1 MRDLVRHLINALE
14 QDRELIVCQVVE
26 TRGSTPQKAG
36 SMMIVDPGGGQVGTL
51 GGGCVENE
59 VKQKAIQ
66 QIGGDSAAV
75 HSFILDHDYAWADG
89 LICGGKMVIL
99 TQPMRGTGAVR
110 LFPHV
115 RPGDRGE
122 SRFHRGDRGR
132 RQAGRRRLTGTR
144 FLFDGEV
151 GRGRAGRPRRFPTDS
166 SSGSFRPTERPKPT
180 VHGGIAFLPNWPRIR
195 LIVVGAGH
203 VGQAVASLAAEADFD
218 VWVVDDRHQYANR
231 ERFPAAQRILVGPI
245 EDVLATLEITP
256 QTYALIVTRG
266 HGHDQEALFHL
277 APTAAS
283 YVGLIG
289 SRRKIRLIFES
300 LREAGISASDLDR
313 VAAPVGLDIGS
324 QSVPEIAISI
334 VAELIAR
341 RNLGPQVLTARS
353 HDEFLGSATRA
364 ALVPGPAS
372 RANHDRGRDSRRRSE
387 RSDGPTQ
394 AALQIRRPELDRP
407 GCPCA
412 AQGEPTRG
420 CGRPAG
426 RCGRRTGRRRRSPSC
441 RGRGRRAADASHRD
455 ARFDRAG
462 TGEARPGWYAPN
474 ASS

>member
-1 MRDLVRHLINALE
+1 MRDLVRQLINALE

-36 SMMIVDPGGGQVGTL
+36 SMMIIDPDGGQTGTL

-89 LICGGKMVIL
+89 LICGGKMVVL
-99 TQPMRGTGAVR
+99 TQPLRGTAPLDYFR
-110 LFPHV
+110 TF
-115 RPGDRGE
+115 DRVIEE
-122 SRFHRGDRGR
+122 SRGFTEAIVVDGKQTGG
-132 RQAGRRRLTGTR
+132 ALPGTR
-144 FLFDGEV
+144 FLFDGE
-151 GRGRAGRPRRFPTDS
+151 GRPRANWPAALVPAGLVERIILPI
-166 SSGSFRPTERPKPT
+166 ERPKPS

-203 VGQAVASLAAEADFD
+203 VGQAVAGLAAGADFD

-231 ERFPAAQRILVGPI
+231 ERFPAAQRLLVGPI
-245 EDVLATLEITP
+245 EEVLATLEITP

-266 HGHDQEALFHL
+266 HGHDQEALFQL

-300 LREAGISASDLDR
+300 LSEAGISASDLER
-313 VAAPVGLDIGS
+313 VAAPVGLEIGS

-341 RNLGPQVLTARS
+341 RNLGPQGVSARS
-353 HDEFLGSATRA
+353 HGESGGSATRA
-364 ALVPGPAS
+364 G
-372 RANHDRGRDSRRRSE
+372 
-387 RSDGPTQ
+387 T
-394 AALQIRRPELDRP
+394 
-407 GCPCA
+407 
-412 AQGEPTRG
+412 
-420 CGRPAG
+420 
-426 RCGRRTGRRRRSPSC
+426 
-441 RGRGRRAADASHRD
+441 
-455 ARFDRAG
+455 RAG
-462 TGEARPGWYAPN
+462 AGV
-474 ASS
+474 ASQT